1 MSIYY
6 QKLKNDRIYI
16 SFLDEITVQA
26 LQINILIWLLLWI
39 MINLFNFFKNQ
50 KLTILDS
57 KYLNDFYLTVY
68 FTLSFVII
76 RYYIKMNF
84 IEKYLTF

>member
-1 MSIYY
+1 MIE
-6 QKLKNDRIYI
+6 YI
-16 SFLDEITVQA
+16 RSFLDEITVQA

-39 MINLFNFFKNQ
+39 MINAFNFFKNQ

-76 RYYIKMNF
+76 RYYIKINF

>member
-1 MSIYY
+1 MI
-6 QKLKNDRIYI
+6 DYI
-16 SFLDEITVQA
+16 RSFLDEITVQA

-50 KLTILDS
+50 KLTILES

-68 FTLSFVII
+68 FSLSFIII

>member
-1 MSIYY
+1 MIE
-6 QKLKNDRIYI
+6 YI
-16 SFLDEITVQA
+16 RSFLDEITVQA

-50 KLTILDS
+50 KLTIIDS
-57 KYLNDFYLTVY
+57 KYLNDFSLTVY

>member
-1 MSIYY
+1 MIE
-6 QKLKNDRIYI
+6 YI
-16 SFLDEITVQA
+16 RSFLDEITVQA

-39 MINLFNFFKNQ
+39 IINLFNFFKNQ
-50 KLTILDS
+50 KLTILNS
-57 KYLNDFYLTVY
+57 KYLNDFSLTVY
-68 FTLSFVII
+68 FILSFIII

>member
-1 MSIYY
+1 MIE
-6 QKLKNDRIYI
+6 YI
-16 SFLDEITVQA
+16 RSFLDEITVQA

-39 MINLFNFFKNQ
+39 MINAFNFFKKQ

>member
-1 MSIYY
+1 MIE
-6 QKLKNDRIYI
+6 YI
-16 SFLDEITVQA
+16 RSFLDEITVQA

-39 MINLFNFFKNQ
+39 IINLFNFFNKKKFTMLN
-50 KLTILDS
+50 S
-57 KYLNDFYLTVY
+57 KYLNDFSLTVY
-68 FTLSFVII
+68 FTLSFIII

>member
-1 MSIYY
+1 MIE
-6 QKLKNDRIYI
+6 YI
-16 SFLDEITVQA
+16 RSFLDEITVQA

-68 FTLSFVII
+68 FILSFIII

>member
-1 MSIYY
+1 MIE
-6 QKLKNDRIYI
+6 YI
-16 SFLDEITVQA
+16 RSFLDEITVQA

-39 MINLFNFFKNQ
+39 IINLFNFFKKQ
-50 KLTILDS
+50 KLTIIDS
-57 KYLNDFYLTVY
+57 KYLNDFSLTVY

>member
-1 MSIYY
+1 MIE
-6 QKLKNDRIYI
+6 YI
-16 SFLDEITVQA
+16 RSFLDEITVQA

-39 MINLFNFFKNQ
+39 IINVFNFFKKQ

-68 FTLSFVII
+68 FTLSFIII

>member
-1 MSIYY
+1 MIE
-6 QKLKNDRIYI
+6 YI
-16 SFLDEITVQA
+16 RSFLDEITVQA

-84 IEKYLTF
+84 GIL

>member
-1 MSIYY
+1 MIE
-6 QKLKNDRIYI
+6 YI
-16 SFLDEITVQA
+16 RSFLDEITVQA

-68 FTLSFVII
+68 FTFSFIII

>member
-1 MSIYY
+1 MIE
-6 QKLKNDRIYI
+6 YI
-16 SFLDEITVQA
+16 RSFLDEITVQA

-39 MINLFNFFKNQ
+39 IINLFNFFKKQ

-57 KYLNDFYLTVY
+57 KYLNDFSLTIY
-68 FTLSFVII
+68 FTLSFIII

>member
-1 MSIYY
+1 MIE
-6 QKLKNDRIYI
+6 YI
-16 SFLDEITVQA
+16 RSFLDEITVQA

-39 MINLFNFFKNQ
+39 MINVFNFFKNQ
-50 KLTILDS
+50 KLTILNS

>member
-1 MSIYY
+1 MIE
-6 QKLKNDRIYI
+6 YI
-16 SFLDEITVQA
+16 RSFLDEMTVQA

-76 RYYIKMNF
+76 RYYIKVNF

>member
-1 MSIYY
+1 MIE
-6 QKLKNDRIYI
+6 YI
-16 SFLDEITVQA
+16 RSFLDEITVQA

-68 FTLSFVII
+68 FTLSFVVI

-84 IEKYLTF
+84 IDKYLTF